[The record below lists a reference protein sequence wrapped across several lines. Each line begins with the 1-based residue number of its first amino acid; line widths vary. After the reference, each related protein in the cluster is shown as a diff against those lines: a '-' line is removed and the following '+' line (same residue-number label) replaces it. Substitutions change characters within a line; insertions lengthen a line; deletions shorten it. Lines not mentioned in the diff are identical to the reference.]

1 MEFHWIDGFKIEVKI
16 EDDTVVISGN
26 QEGLRSLANHL
37 NTLADEKDSDH
48 FHLDEYN
55 SLEEESKQLIV
66 EKID

>member
-1 MEFHWIDGFKIEVKI
+1 MEFHWIDGFKIRVKI

-26 QEGLRSLANHL
+26 EEGLRSLANHL
-37 NTLADEKDSDH
+37 NALADEKDRDH

-55 SLEEESKQLIV
+55 SLEEGSKQLII